1 MKLYDNVKINVDM
14 VPTLKLKVCKTKI
27 DVLMDESVNSLMSA
41 NSFTRFD
48 LAKSL
53 LHGKI
58 VTHSGQFHADEIM
71 CVALILLIRDTLRFK
86 ETGGDMIHSDLYR
99 WNYERIRDTVIRRPN
114 GLDPNNNED
123 VELYLNA
130 IVLDIEN
137 GHFDHHHKNID
148 EAPKIEKGDSEFD
161 RVASIGALWQ
171 YLGHLFDIERD
182 ESVSKDIPNMNV
194 YDRMW
199 DNFFLPISLLDV
211 YGPNKFS
218 SPVSQLISNINGYT
232 DYDFDFVIP
241 ESLNPDPDYMKFI
254 EAVLFAYKILRGQ
267 LIKEQN
273 FITSLYGMG
282 SNPYIKMNA
291 GDVPNVTIEPVP
303 EGTKEPKVNIES
315 LKYVLIDGADK
326 PLVLINKNPSDRDG
340 SYRMISVD
348 SEYAHFDKTLLDKPA
363 PGQMFLHPA
372 LFMITFDTIN
382 NLSDFL
388 GQLTFDEESHTM
400 YYNYSV

>member
-14 VPTLKLKVCKTKI
+14 VPTLELKVCKTKI
-27 DVLMDESVNSLMSA
+27 NVPMDESVNS
-41 NSFTRFD
+41 FTKFD
-48 LAKSL
+48 LNKSL

-86 ETGGDMIHSDLYR
+86 ETGGNIAHPNLYR

-114 GLDPNNNED
+114 GLDPNNDED

-137 GHFDHHHKNID
+137 GHFDHHHKNLD
-148 EAPKIEKGDSEFD
+148 EAPKTESVSACFFPIFD

-171 YLGHLFDIERD
+171 YLGHIFDIERD
-182 ESVSKDIPNMNV
+182 ESVSKDIPDINV

-199 DNFFLPISLLDV
+199 DNFFLSISNLDV

-232 DYDFDFVIP
+232 DYDFDLVNP
-241 ESLNPDPDYMKFI
+241 VSLNPDPDYMKFI
-254 EAVLFAYKILRGQ
+254 EAVLLAYKLLRGQ

-273 FITSLYGMG
+273 FISSLYGMG
-282 SNPYIKMNA
+282 SNPYIKMNS
-291 GDVPNVTIEPVP
+291 GNIPNVTIETVP
-303 EGTKEPKVNIES
+303 EGVKEPKVNIEA

-340 SYRMISVD
+340 SYRMICVD

-363 PGQMFLHPA
+363 PGQLFLHPA
-372 LFMITFDTIN
+372 LFMITFDSLE
-382 NLSDFL
+382 NLDDFMSHL
-388 GQLTFDEESHTM
+388 SFDEESHTICYM
-400 YYNYSV
+400 Q

>member
-1 MKLYDNVKINVDM
+1 MTLYDNVKIDVGM
-14 VPTLKLKVCKTKI
+14 VPTLKKKVSKSKI
-27 DVLMDESVNSLMSA
+27 NTETINDFVLIN
-41 NSFTRFD
+41 N
-48 LAKSL
+48 L
-53 LHGKI
+53 LYSKI
-58 VTHSGQFHADEIM
+58 ITHSGQFHADEVM
-71 CVALILLIRDTLRFK
+71 CVALVLLIRDTIKFK
-86 ETGGDMIHSDLYR
+86 QTGGDMIHSDLYR
-99 WNYERIRDTVIRRPN
+99 WNYEKIRDTVVRRPQ
-114 GLDPNNNED
+114 GLDPNDPKD
-123 VELYLNA
+123 VKLYKDCLV
-130 IVLDIEN
+130 IDIEN
-137 GHFDHHHKNID
+137 GHFDHHHKNQA
-148 EAPKIEKGDSEFD
+148 EAPRIEKGDSEFD

-273 FITSLYGMG
+273 FISSLYGMG

-291 GDVPNVTIEPVP
+291 GDVPNVTIDQVP
-303 EGTKEPKVNIES
+303 EGVKEPKVNIES

-348 SEYAHFDKTLLDKPA
+348 SEYAHFDKNLLDKPA
-363 PGQMFLHPA
+363 PGQLFLHPA
-372 LFMITFDTIN
+372 LFMITFDSLENLDDFMSHLSFGEKTHTI
-382 NLSDFL
+382 
-388 GQLTFDEESHTM
+388 
-400 YYNYSV
+400 YYMQ

>member
-1 MKLYDNVKINVDM
+1 MKLHDNVKINVDM
-14 VPTLKLKVCKTKI
+14 VPTLELKVCKTKI
-27 DVLMDESVNSLMSA
+27 NVPMDESVNS
-41 NSFTRFD
+41 FTKFD
-48 LAKSL
+48 LIKSL

-137 GHFDHHHKNID
+137 GHFDHHHKNMD
-148 EAPKIEKGDSEFD
+148 ESPKTESVSGCFLPIFD

-171 YLGHLFDIERD
+171 YLGHIFDIERD

-199 DNFFLPISLLDV
+199 DNFFLSISNLDV

-254 EAVLFAYKILRGQ
+254 EAVLLAYKLLRGQ

-273 FITSLYGMG
+273 FISSLYGMG

-291 GDVPNVTIEPVP
+291 GDIPNVSIEPVP
-303 EGTKEPKVNIES
+303 EGVKEPKVNIES
-315 LKYVLIDGADK
+315 LKYILIDGADK

-340 SYRMISVD
+340 SFRMICVD
-348 SEYAHFDKTLLDKPA
+348 SEYAHFDKKLLDNPA
-363 PGQMFLHPA
+363 PGQVFLHPA
-372 LFMITFDTIN
+372 LFMITFDSLE
-382 NLSDFL
+382 NLNDFMSHL
-388 GQLTFDEESHTM
+388 SFDEESHTI
-400 YYNYSV
+400 YYM